1 MGHKKQNPDAVP
13 LDSISWKDFRKMVG
27 SEWKPGLNAPFDP
40 VASKIAEEE
49 AMTVICADGRNIEN
63 TLAILRNKEFEGTVI
78 SL

>member
-1 MGHKKQNPDAVP
+1 
-13 LDSISWKDFRKMVG
+13 MVG